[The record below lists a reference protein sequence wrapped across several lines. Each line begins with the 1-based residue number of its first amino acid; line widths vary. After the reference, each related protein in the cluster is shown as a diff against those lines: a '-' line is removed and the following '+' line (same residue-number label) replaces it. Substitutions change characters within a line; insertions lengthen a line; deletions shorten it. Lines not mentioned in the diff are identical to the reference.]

1 MKKQSVL
8 KDVSILND
16 DVDDEMQSIFAEH
29 MKMGFRWYGEG
40 NDPIPLAH
48 IKQIPGV
55 TGLVWALH
63 DVPVGEVWST
73 ERIEEVK
80 RQAEAYG
87 FDIDVVESV
96 NVHEDIKLGK
106 PSRDLYIE
114 NYKQTIRNL
123 ASVGVKVICYNF
135 MPVFDWTRTD
145 LYHPLPDGSN
155 ALFFEKAMTIDVDV
169 KEVFDRITEG
179 AKGMTMP
186 GFEPEKRAIIEQ
198 LFEEYQGMTEEKMFA
213 NAKYFLDAII
223 PICEEC
229 DIKMGIHPDD
239 PPWDIFGLPRLIKSA
254 ENIQKYLNLNPSPN
268 NGLTFCSGSLGAG
281 RHNDPAE
288 IIRRFGDRIHF
299 AHIRNVKHFTNG
311 DFIESSHR
319 NCDGDVDITDV
330 VRALHDIGFTGYA
343 RPDHGRHIWGE
354 EAVCRPGYGLYD
366 RALGVMYLW
375 GAWDTLVQ
383 NEARR

>member
-1 MKKQSVL
+1 
-8 KDVSILND
+8 
-16 DVDDEMQSIFAEH
+16 
-29 MKMGFRWYGEG
+29 MKMTFRWYGEG
-40 NDPIPLAH
+40 NDSISLAN

-63 DVPVGEVWST
+63 DVPVGEVWPIK
-73 ERIEEVK
+73 RIEEVK
-80 RQAEAYG
+80 QQADKYG
-87 FDIDVVESV
+87 FNIDVVESV
-96 NVHEDIKLGK
+96 NVHEDIKLGL
-106 PSRDLYIE
+106 PTRDALIE
-114 NYKQTIRNL
+114 NYKKTIRNL
-123 ASVGVKVICYNF
+123 SIVGVKVVCYNF

-145 LYHPLPDGSN
+145 LYKELPDGSN
-155 ALFFEKAMTIDVDV
+155 ALFFEKAQTVDVDV

-198 LFEEYQGMTEEKMFA
+198 LFELYQGMTEDRMFE
-213 NAKYFLDAII
+213 NLKYFLDAII
-223 PICEEC
+223 PTCEEC

-254 ENIQKYLNLNPSPN
+254 DNIQRFLDLNPSPN

-281 RHNDPAE
+281 LHNDVAA
-288 IIRRFGDRIHF
+288 IVRKFADRIHF
-299 AHIRNVKHFTNG
+299 AHIRNVKHFDNG

-330 VRALHDIGFTGYA
+330 VRAFHEAGFTGYA

-354 EAVCRPGYGLYD
+354 EATCRPGYGLYD
-366 RALGVMYLW
+366 RALGIMYIW

-383 NEARR
+383 EKVKRDK